1 MQDKQI
7 VLFLRKK
14 TPGENSIEEL
24 AKVLTNA
31 IPSLKLRVLP
41 EYNNTLK
48 GIYQNIKFARKNS
61 GDINHFFSPDALP
74 IAPFITGIKIVT
86 WHDVATDFYTRNRI
100 LRAIKRNIFRKIPM
114 SFCHIITA
122 ISKHT
127 RDELIQLGI
136 SESKIK
142 IINNPYSY
150 EIKQQ
155 KEIPNNPPIILHIGT
170 AARKNLTRVILALK
184 GVPCKL
190 IIVGILDDQ
199 QKNLLQECSI
209 DYINYYDIPFS
220 KIITLYKL
228 CNIVSFPSLYE
239 GFGMPVLEAQATGRI
254 LVTSKI
260 DTIREI
266 SGGAAIFVDQESIDS
281 IREGF
286 LRAINEPHENI
297 IQQGIINSML
307 YHINHI
313 ANQYSQ
319 LYEVSYAQYGR

>member
-1 MQDKQI
+1 
-7 VLFLRKK
+7 
-14 TPGENSIEEL
+14 
-24 AKVLTNA
+24 
-31 IPSLKLRVLP
+31 
-41 EYNNTLK
+41 
-48 GIYQNIKFARKNS
+48 
-61 GDINHFFSPDALP
+61 
-74 IAPFITGIKIVT
+74 
-86 WHDVATDFYTRNRI
+86 
-100 LRAIKRNIFRKIPM
+100 M